1 MRLRDYVIRR
11 VLLLIPVLIGVS
23 IITFALTRSVA
34 GPFGPASVYIDERCG
49 QNPVCVEGVIKK
61 YGFDQPY
68 VVQYVRYV
76 QSLLVGDLG
85 YSQTARTSVGEAIGL
100 KFPATFEL
108 SSAAMIISVAI
119 GIPLGVVSATRRNKP
134 ADHATRMFALSGV
147 SVPVFWLGLML
158 KFALYYIPILLI
170 GVALFPVSA
179 RSSPTMYGVP
189 GAPVPSITNLYVLDS
204 MLALSWDGLVDAVS
218 HLVLP
223 SLTLSFVTMA
233 VITRM
238 MRSSMLEVLN
248 QEYIKTAR
256 SKGLSEKVVVRKHAR
271 RNAMIPTT
279 TVIGLS
285 FGGLL
290 GGAVLTETIFDWPG
304 LGQWSASAIVQFDNA
319 AIMGFTLLAA
329 IIYVFA
335 NLVVDILYAY
345 LDPRIR
351 LGE

>member
-23 IITFALTRSVA
+23 IVTFALTRAVA

-49 QNPVCVEGVIKK
+49 QNPACVEGVIKK

-68 VVQYVRYV
+68 VVQYVRYI
-76 QSLLVGDLG
+76 QSLLTGDLG

-179 RSSPTMYGVP
+179 RSSPTMYGIP
-189 GAPVPSITNLYVLDS
+189 GAPVPSITNLYVIDS
-204 MLALSWDGLVDAVS
+204 ILALSWDGLLDAVS

-223 SLTLSFVTMA
+223 AITLSFVTMA

-304 LGQWSASAIVQFDNA
+304 LGQWSALAIVQFDYA

-329 IIYVFA
+329 IIYVLA

>member
-1 MRLRDYVIRR
+1 
-11 VLLLIPVLIGVS
+11 
-23 IITFALTRSVA
+23 
-34 GPFGPASVYIDERCG
+34 
-49 QNPVCVEGVIKK
+49 
-61 YGFDQPY
+61 
-68 VVQYVRYV
+68 
-76 QSLLVGDLG
+76 
-85 YSQTARTSVGEAIGL
+85 
-100 KFPATFEL
+100 
-108 SSAAMIISVAI
+108 
-119 GIPLGVVSATRRNKP
+119 
-134 ADHATRMFALSGV
+134 
-147 SVPVFWLGLML
+147 
-158 KFALYYIPILLI
+158 
-170 GVALFPVSA
+170 
-179 RSSPTMYGVP
+179 MYGVP